1 MAYIK
6 RKTDPLSR
14 TIYKKDFT
22 LKRHVFIGIVILGIF
37 MAASFFVADYIDL
50 KKSAFSNPISNSIAE
65 ISDGKTYGQAKV
77 GGHFEL
83 VDHTGAIRTEADF
96 KGKYL
101 LVYFGYSFCPDICPA
116 ALYNIS
122 QALQHLNEKT
132 RRQIQPLFISVDP
145 ERDTVE
151 TLRIYMEN
159 YHPAFV
165 ALTGTPAQVDQALKA
180 YRVYAKKATPDGT
193 STEYLIDH
201 SSVVYV
207 MDRQGRYVTSFNHT
221 TEPEK
226 IVQILQGV
234 IR

>member
-1 MAYIK
+1 MK
-6 RKTDPLSR
+6 RQ
-14 TIYKKDFT
+14 
-22 LKRHVFIGIVILGIF
+22 VFIGIVTLGIF
-37 MAASFFVADYIDL
+37 MAASFFVAEYIDVR
-50 KKSAFSNPISNSIAE
+50 KSPPVVSVSNSVADVSE
-65 ISDGKTYGQAKV
+65 GQTYGQASI

-83 VDHTGAIRTEADF
+83 VDHNGVTRTDADF

-122 QALQHLNEKT
+122 QALQHLKEKT

-151 TLRIYMEN
+151 TLHIYMEN
-159 YHPAFV
+159 YHPAFI
-165 ALTGTPAQVDQALKA
+165 ALTGTRAQVDQALRA
-180 YRVYAKKATPDGT
+180 YRVYAKQAKPDGT

-226 IVQILQGV
+226 IVQLLQNV